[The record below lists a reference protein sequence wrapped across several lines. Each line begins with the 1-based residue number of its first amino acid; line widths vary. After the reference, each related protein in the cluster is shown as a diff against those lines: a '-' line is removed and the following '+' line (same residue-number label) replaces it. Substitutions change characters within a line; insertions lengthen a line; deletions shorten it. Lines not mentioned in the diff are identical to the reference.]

1 MAGHRGTGNVN
12 KKNEAGARPAIPT
25 HPPSRCAQGTVERSR
40 DIGGLGGAAR
50 RSQQSLLK
58 QEVSD
63 GLGVSRARTR
73 FHVCPT
79 LVSTKREG
87 VRPRAKGINKNTQK
101 PGIDNRPNE
110 GGNKRRKQVPEMTP
124 RGNNGHVTTQTDT
137 HREVTWRSLM
147 KLIRCEGTLIDPG
160 RPQGLSDWISNR
172 KGRAKTGFLSG
183 FPELEVQ
190 AQEQHR
196 GGSSPLCLPSQPA
209 PALKSLTHHHPHLP
223 PSRVRLRTGQ
233 LWTLDG
239 EETVRKEAW

>member
-1 MAGHRGTGNVN
+1 MYVVAVRG
-12 KKNEAGARPAIPT
+12 
-25 HPPSRCAQGTVERSR
+25 

-209 PALKSLTHHHPHLP
+209 PALKSLK
-223 PSRVRLRTGQ
+223 
-233 LWTLDG
+233 G
-239 EETVRKEAW
+239 ERRKATREHQANENFHENRDRRRRCPIRRRIKVNGMKTEEDPDTPTTC